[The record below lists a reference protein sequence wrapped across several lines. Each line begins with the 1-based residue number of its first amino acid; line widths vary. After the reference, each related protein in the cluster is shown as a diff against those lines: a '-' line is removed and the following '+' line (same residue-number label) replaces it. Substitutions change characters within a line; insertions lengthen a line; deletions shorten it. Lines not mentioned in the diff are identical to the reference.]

1 MRSYIRILCGLMA
14 AAAALVSAGCAN
26 DENPSAVHARDLGMQ
41 KGEVL
46 VPYEPVVSRKIT
58 QDPSQFPMPAAPAPA
73 TAPAAAET
81 AAAETPATEAPAA
94 AAGAIP
100 PDMASLPPS
109 PEGEQLA
116 TALMDDLNNGKY
128 KDIYDRLG
136 PEMKALIPPDALKM
150 QWNQAAEQLGQYQSI
165 QTAAG
170 RKVSK
175 DGQTYDYAEAVLQ
188 FARGTAVLMV
198 AFDSQKQIVQLSI
211 VPGQARQRGTE
222 TEAAAPAAETPAA
235 TPAAAPSETPAA
247 APARPVQR
255 PPAGVV
261 RSPAPARPSAPA
273 APSRSGSGSAN
284 MDMLPPTAPAP
295 VGLGN

>member
-1 MRSYIRILCGLMA
+1 M
-14 AAAALVSAGCAN
+14 VPAGCAN
-26 DENPSAVHARDLGMQ
+26 DENPSAVHARDLGTQ
-41 KGEVL
+41 KGEIL

-73 TAPAAAET
+73 TAPVAA
-81 AAAETPATEAPAA
+81 EAPAA
-94 AAGAIP
+94 GGETPAPAAADATP

-116 TALMDDLNNGKY
+116 AALMDDLNNGKY
-128 KDIYDRLG
+128 KDIEARFG
-136 PEMKALIPPDALKM
+136 PELKTLIPPDALKM
-150 QWNQAAEQLGQYQSI
+150 QWGQAAERLGQYQSI
-165 QTAAG
+165 QTSAG
-170 RKVSK
+170 RKVPK

-198 AFDSQKQIVQLSI
+198 AFDSQKQIAQLSI

-222 TEAAAPAAETPAA
+222 TEAPAPAAETPAA
-235 TPAAAPSETPAA
+235 PAAAAETPAA
-247 APARPVQR
+247 APARPAR
-255 PPAGVV
+255 PAPT
-261 RSPAPARPSAPA
+261 PARPAAPA
-273 APSRSGSGSAN
+273 PPSRSGSGSAN